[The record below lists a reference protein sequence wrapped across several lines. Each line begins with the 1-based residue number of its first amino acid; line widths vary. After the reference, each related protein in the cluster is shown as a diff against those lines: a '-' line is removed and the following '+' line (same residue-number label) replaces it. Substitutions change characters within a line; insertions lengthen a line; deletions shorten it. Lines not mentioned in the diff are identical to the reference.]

1 MFKSIF
7 TALTIFA
14 VSVSAIALPPH
25 LPRNVNE
32 NLRRAPGQVV
42 TSCTVPN
49 TAALT
54 FDDGPWVY
62 LYDISKALVAA
73 GAVGTFFFNGDN
85 FGDCI
90 YTADQA
96 KRVKYAYD
104 KGHQVASHTWA
115 HKNLTTL
122 NWDQIHHQMWL
133 AEEAIFKITGAYPA
147 FVRPPYGEHNGLVR
161 DAARVRGQT
170 IALWDFDSRD
180 WALGADE
187 VKQLYTDLAKRRPSN
202 VLTLNHE
209 VHQHSAQVVLPHAI
223 KVLKDAGYRLV
234 SLAECLGQP
243 AYTVTGP
250 PATRD
255 ASWTCQGK

>member
-7 TALTIFA
+7 SALAIFA
-14 VSVSAIALPPH
+14 VSVSAITLPPH

-90 YTADQA
+90 YTPDQA

-122 NWDQIHHQMWL
+122 NWDQIHHEMWL

-147 FVRPPYGEHNGLVR
+147 FVRPRKKLIVVPFV
-161 DAARVRGQT
+161 DIDDQT
-170 IALWDFDSRD
+170 RQHMASTMACSRD

-250 PATRD
+250 PTPRD
-255 ASWTCQGK
+255 ATWTCQGK